1 MNSKTY
7 LHRANSLEDTE
18 AACQAGTLH
27 LRLPLIDPAKQGSE
41 LRSMVDSQH
50 LRINQ
55 AQL

>member
-55 AQL
+55 A